1 MGASAAASM
10 TPSGFLGFVGG
21 AVVGTVVGAATGLLG
36 SVPKAYRSVRD
47 GFGSAASTYA
57 DHEAE

>member
-10 TPSGFLGFVGG
+10 TPSGILGVVGG
-21 AVVGTVVGAATGLLG
+21 AVVGTIFGAATGLLG
-36 SVPKAYRSVRD
+36 NVPSAYRRVRD

-57 DHEAE
+57 EHEAE